1 MCSYVEADRI
11 LSFNSREFIEA
22 GDDKPC
28 AAIAGCTAFSVFS
41 RCRRT
46 LKKYC
51 HPRGQDE
58 GGESVIGFDA
68 VVDGHAPLLRSP
80 RLHQPIPRLER
91 KRKERTVRA
100 LFQTVLP
107 RCCALDRNR
116 FPSPFFPRLQVF
128 LACLAK
134 KIRRSQEG
142 ASEKKRMERRKISK
156 FRQTKIKINDG
167 RTISRSRS
175 VFVPKA
181 FLKR

>member
-51 HPRGQDE
+51 HPQGQDE
-58 GGESVIGFDA
+58 GGRGSVIGFDA

-80 RLHQPIPRLER
+80 RLHQAIPRLER
-91 KRKERTVRA
+91 KRRNEPNE

-116 FPSPFFPRLQVF
+116 FPSRFFFSRLVPLQVF
-128 LACLAK
+128 LVCLAK
-134 KIRRSQEG
+134 KIRIARRSQ
-142 ASEKKRMERRKISK
+142 
-156 FRQTKIKINDG
+156 
-167 RTISRSRS
+167 
-175 VFVPKA
+175 
-181 FLKR
+181 

>member
-116 FPSPFFPRLQVF
+116 FPSRFF
-128 LACLAK
+128 LASKCSSLVWRRKFGEAK
-134 KIRRSQEG
+134 KELV
-142 ASEKKRMERRKISK
+142 KKKEWRGGKFPNFDKRK
-156 FRQTKIKINDG
+156 
-167 RTISRSRS
+167 
-175 VFVPKA
+175 
-181 FLKR
+181 

>member
-51 HPRGQDE
+51 HPQGQDE
-58 GGESVIGFDA
+58 GGRGSVIGFDA

-80 RLHQPIPRLER
+80 RLHQAIPRLER
-91 KRKERTVRA
+91 KRRNEPNE

-116 FPSPFFPRLQVF
+116 FPSRFFFSPRTPPSVPRLFGEENPNRQ
-128 LACLAK
+128 K
-134 KIRRSQEG
+134 KPV
-142 ASEKKRMERRKISK
+142 KKGKKNGEDENFEIS
-156 FRQTKIKINDG
+156 TNE
-167 RTISRSRS
+167 
-175 VFVPKA
+175 
-181 FLKR
+181 